1 MSISA
6 DNIEPTRVILP
17 LTRLE
22 CDRVAAFL
30 DGVPHVSHKQWVE
43 KARVAVRPEDD
54 VLDEIVQRD
63 IDYSQCG
70 FLKDF
75 EP

>member
-1 MSISA
+1 VITG

-22 CDRVAAFL
+22 CDRLAAFL
-30 DGVPHVSHKQWVE
+30 DGVPTISHKQWVE
-43 KARVAVRPEDD
+43 KARVAVRAEDD
-54 VLDEIVQRD
+54 VLEEIVNRD
-63 IDYSQCG
+63 IENCG